1 MYYFGLLKMKG
12 NAVIWRKR
20 YKFSRKLSKIIKS
33 IYQRKILWLLLHFH
47 LELGQSRRL
56 SPQKQRPG
64 DLFSCNASI
73 FKYKYHVPKLWWFQ
87 IKKTIEIW
95 CNYRSVCVYNKQGRA
110 FVVTMKVWARKNHGN
125 ESGKIS
131 NETTTFFKNVFAY
144 VRKMFWRI
152 SRLWKNF
159 IN

>member
-47 LELGQSRRL
+47 LGLGQPRRL